1 MLSTPFA
8 SYTHISYNIQTHRTW
23 HHTKRRCLNHLLDRS
38 GTSQL
43 QNIVSQVVLNGARDI
58 CWGPFCLPQGKR
70 YSGSLSPAAVQG
82 RATSPCCQVHLGNP
96 CTPTDAVL
104 HLATGSWQSSVLNK
118 SVLQDDCWL
127 TYMRSLQAVKRNR
140 WAYFLSVPLRGSVL
154 GKARDSVNTDHKQRL
169 HFLSKLSRP
178 LPQEA
183 LHNFC
188 STLLLASVEMSEFS
202 GFQRRVLHTHT
213 GRSSC

>member
-70 YSGSLSPAAVQG
+70 DRESIACCSP
-82 RATSPCCQVHLGNP
+82 RTRHL
-96 CTPTDAVL
+96 
-104 HLATGSWQSSVLNK
+104 
-118 SVLQDDCWL
+118 
-127 TYMRSLQAVKRNR
+127 
-140 WAYFLSVPLRGSVL
+140 
-154 GKARDSVNTDHKQRL
+154 
-169 HFLSKLSRP
+169 
-178 LPQEA
+178 
-183 LHNFC
+183 
-188 STLLLASVEMSEFS
+188 TLLPSSS
-202 GFQRRVLHTHT
+202 GKPVHPH
-213 GRSSC
+213 GRSSSFGYWFMAEFSVEQICSTRRLLTHLYAKSAGCQTKQVSIFPFGAPSRKCSRKS